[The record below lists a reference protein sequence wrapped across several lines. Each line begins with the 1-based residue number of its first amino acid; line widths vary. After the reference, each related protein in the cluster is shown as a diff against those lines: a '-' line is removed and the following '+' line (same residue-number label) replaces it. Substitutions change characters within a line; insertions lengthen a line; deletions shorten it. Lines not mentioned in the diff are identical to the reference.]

1 MLSVPGCVPFTKFPL
16 SPLSPQVQEAASR
29 GLKFVSVVPQY
40 QPSGSSAAGSR
51 RFKPAAN
58 SVEDARDVKCTLG
71 DRSSLENDTPKAAET
86 AATAGVNRRPE
97 PNPGST
103 GDVPSAQQP
112 GIPSPSSENEAGEFP
127 LPGLQPALDGS
138 EGDPSNGPEEL
149 PSKSKCSV
157 PGVLTCLK
165 RGFLVFPRGP
175 LREKE
180 MKSV

>member
-1 MLSVPGCVPFTKFPL
+1 MVSVPGCVPFTKFPL

-40 QPSGSSAAGSR
+40 QPSVSAAGSQ

-71 DRSSLENDTPKAAET
+71 DHSSLENDTPKAAEM

-112 GIPSPSSENEAGEFP
+112 GIPSSSSENEAGEFP

-149 PSKSKCSV
+149 PSRSKCSM

-165 RGFLVFPRGP
+165 RLFSIPRG
-175 LREKE
+175 LLGKRK
-180 MKSV
+180 